1 MAVSCFPESL
11 RDNEH
16 FVTSLGPQQ
25 PAQLLCELSSCKS
38 ARRYRWGEF
47 GAECFDLQCFYL
59 SPSEEIHTRSDGRLM
74 AEGTHCRGPGRPVVC
89 HTGAQVASCR
99 PGHWGC
105 VLLHRGCVL
114 LHRGCS
120 HGSHGCPG
128 TAQIE
133 MCVQCTRVLASN
145 FCLSFTF
152 SVRFGSGSKPSQ
164 PESYCT
170 NPLEPLLM

>member
-59 SPSEEIHTRSDGRLM
+59 SPSVEIHTRSDGRLM
-74 AEGTHCRGPGRPVVC
+74 AEGTHCRGPGRPVGCQLQAWALGLCSAAQGLCSAAQGLQPRFSRMSWHRTNRNVC
-89 HTGAQVASCR
+89 AVHSCS
-99 PGHWGC
+99 GIQFLF
-105 VLLHRGCVL
+105 VIYFL
-114 LHRGCS
+114 
-120 HGSHGCPG
+120 CPFWKWIK
-128 TAQIE
+128 T
-133 MCVQCTRVLASN
+133 
-145 FCLSFTF
+145 
-152 SVRFGSGSKPSQ
+152 KP
-164 PESYCT
+164 T
-170 NPLEPLLM
+170 